1 MAGKIGREKYDT
13 VRAQNSGSQKSNL
26 KQKVAK
32 TKEDFGKGKRS
43 VLLLSP
49 VDNLTF
55 SRLELA
61 TLRPFYYVT
70 ISTHC
75 ITRKLACCA

>member
-1 MAGKIGREKYDT
+1 MEVLGSATSRNDVLVIFKEQEEQKT
-13 VRAQNSGSQKSNL
+13 VWMGS
-26 KQKVAK
+26 K
-32 TKEDFGKGKRS
+32 TKVSLGKGKRS
-43 VLLLSP
+43 VLLLNP

-75 ITRKLACCA
+75 TTPKACCA